1 MRKLMAWMLT
11 IVMVCLPL
19 TTLAESRAID
29 LHFTSVDTAVYL
41 NTFQE
46 VLFGEEDE
54 AFLSL
59 VRKGGELA
67 AEFIKASTIRL
78 QWQEDGCRL
87 SWLLD
92 EKEAAS
98 AALMATENGLVLSSS
113 LIPGYG
119 LTMPYTT
126 TDVSELAQ
134 VDWEDLAEDLLEECF
149 DWSASIASQ
158 EVTGSFSGDAY
169 AGGTKATYV
178 TITDQDVALLLDGL
192 LLCLEDEDDLMTWL
206 ESSQGESS
214 SQLMHEAR
222 RSILNAGLSSTYS
235 YQLTIMEDDTS
246 VIGMDWATYQGDS
259 LVWTLSVGSSDTADT
274 AVLTVPLNDSNGY
287 LALQMNET
295 GIIFTAYQCETGVS
309 YQEAAQTNRWKTFSA
324 CWTGDVT
331 EGDDSYT
338 GSLSQSIASSF
349 EEGTASLVLDTN
361 LSGRAAKDFSAGEFT
376 LTGKINGT
384 KVVSVV
390 ATLQSAEPFTQE
402 EGLTLVD
409 VTAATDREWAQIA
422 DALEQ
427 GEEDTLISLFKLL
440 PTKLLRKLVEFQQEL
455 TNLTEPIND
464 TQSE

>member
-19 TTLAESRAID
+19 TTLAESYSID
-29 LHFTSVDTAVYL
+29 LRFTSIDTSAYL
-41 NTFQE
+41 DAFQE
-46 VLFGEEDE
+46 VLFDEEDE

-67 AEFIKASTIRL
+67 ADFIKASTIRL

-98 AALMATENGLVLSSS
+98 ATLTATEDGLVLSSS
-113 LIPGYG
+113 MIPGYG
-119 LTMPYTT
+119 LIVPYTT
-126 TDVSELAQ
+126 VDTSKLEQ
-134 VDWEDLAEDLLEECF
+134 VDWEDLAEELLEECF
-149 DWSASIASQ
+149 DWSASISIQ
-158 EVTGSFSGDAY
+158 EETGSFSGTAY

-192 LLCLEDEDDLMTWL
+192 LLCLEDEDDLMAWL
-206 ESSQGESS
+206 ESSQEESS
-214 SQLMHEAR
+214 SQLMHQAR
-222 RSILNAGLSSTYS
+222 RNILDAGLSSTYS
-235 YQLTIMEDDTS
+235 YQLTIVEDDTS
-246 VIGMDWATYQGDS
+246 VIGMDLATYQGDN
-259 LVWTLSVGSSDTADT
+259 LAWTLSVGSADAADK
-274 AVLTVPLNDSNGY
+274 AVLIIPLNDSNCY
-287 LALQMNET
+287 LALQMDEAGMT
-295 GIIFTAYQCETGVS
+295 FTAYQCEAGVS
-309 YQEAAQTNRWKTFSA
+309 YQEAAQTNQWKTFSA

-331 EGDDSYT
+331 EDDDSYT
-338 GSLSQSIASSF
+338 GSLSQSVAPSF

-361 LSGRAAKDFSAGEFT
+361 LSGRVAKDFSAGEMT

-390 ATLQSAEPFTQE
+390 ATLQLAEPFAQAE
-402 EGLTLVD
+402 ELTLID
-409 VTAATDREWAQIA
+409 VTSATDQEWAQIA

-455 TNLTEPIND
+455 TNLTAPVND